1 MRMGEERTAFERLFR
16 GHQLAVYRYA
26 LRRVGERAVDD
37 VVAETFLVAWRRQE
51 EIVGDP
57 LPWLLGVARRV
68 CANELRA
75 GVRQASL
82 GRRLAAESLP
92 FSEDVVI
99 ADGRLRQALGQLGE
113 RDREAL
119 LLVAWDGLSNSDAA
133 KVLGCTTAGF
143 AVRLH
148 RARVRLAQA
157 LDEADARAAAI
168 NESGGMAT
176 SDAH

>member
-1 MRMGEERTAFERLFR
+1 MDEDRRAFERLFC
-16 GHQLAVYRYA
+16 GYQLAVHRYA
-26 LRRVGERAVDD
+26 FRRVGATAVDD
-37 VVAETFLVAWRRQE
+37 VVAETFLVAWRRRE

-68 CANELRA
+68 CANHLRTS
-75 GVRQASL
+75 VRQASL

-92 FSEDVVI
+92 FSEDVPI
-99 ADGRLRQALGQLGE
+99 ADGRLRRALGQLGE
-113 RDREAL
+113 HDREAL

-133 KVLGCTTAGF
+133 RVLGCTAAAF

-148 RARVRLAQA
+148 RARVRLARA
-157 LDEADARAAAI
+157 LDEADARAAAV
-168 NESGGMAT
+168 NESGGMVV

>member
-1 MRMGEERTAFERLFR
+1 M
-16 GHQLAVYRYA
+16 
-26 LRRVGERAVDD
+26 
-37 VVAETFLVAWRRQE
+37 VVSGRHLVSW
-51 EIVGDP
+51 
-57 LPWLLGVARRV
+57 
-68 CANELRA
+68 
-75 GVRQASL
+75 
-82 GRRLAAESLP
+82 
-92 FSEDVVI
+92 
-99 ADGRLRQALGQLGE
+99 GE